1 MLGMIVD
8 GRGDAGDGPRLERI
22 DIHTH
27 PNISKRFPF
36 NPQAIHLASAAPS
49 SGRRAAA

>member
-8 GRGDAGDGPRLERI
+8 GRGNAGEGSRLERI
-22 DIHTH
+22 DTHTH
-27 PNISKRFPF
+27 PNISKHFPF
-36 NPQAIHLASAAPS
+36 NPQEIHLASAAPS